1 VRVEKSY
8 FLNNFQYQKG
18 EKKMKNKIIFL
29 MILLSVISNVSARS
43 FKPGTEKTAAESN
56 SIENSKKENTAE
68 GITNDKNTT
77 ENAQSSRLTGTYRY
91 KSGTYN
97 NTISV
102 QQQGNNRLRVELYAS
117 YEYEINGN
125 MNVNVGEAKG
135 VVTLNGDTA
144 IFVPEDREDC
154 KIALKFSG
162 SKIIVKQE
170 SKSNCGFGLNAY
182 AGGTYKKVNNKPD
195 FSDSDED
202 STSARNSTAS
212 EQNSKTE
219 RIRFAPGKSS
229 TVISGKIIGNE
240 EIVYLVGAR
249 AGQTIKVKITE
260 GARTDGG
267 ENNDAV
273 FHIIAP
279 DGSYPMGMAGEMA
292 EFDTGWSGTLKKTGD
307 YKIVVGTI
315 ESEKVNFKMSVSI
328 R

>member
-1 VRVEKSY
+1 
-8 FLNNFQYQKG
+8 
-18 EKKMKNKIIFL
+18 MKNKITFL
-29 MILLSVISNVSARS
+29 MILLLAISNVSAGS
-43 FKPGTEKTAAESN
+43 FKVSTGNNQTVSN
-56 SIENSKKENTAE
+56 TVKVEENTEA
-68 GITNDKNTT
+68 IKKSAVSDSD
-77 ENAQSSRLTGTYRY
+77 SSALSQTGGKTGTYEY
-91 KSGTYN
+91 KSGGVVN
-97 NTISV
+97 EISIRELE
-102 QQQGNNRLRVELYAS
+102 GNKLRVELYAS

-182 AGGTYKKVNNKPD
+182 AGGTYRKVNNKPD
-195 FSDSDED
+195 FRASDED
-202 STSARNSTAS
+202 STSARNSNAS

-260 GARTDGG
+260 GGRTDGG
-267 ENNDAV
+267 GNNDTV
-273 FHIIAP
+273 FHIVAP
-279 DGSYPMGMAGEMA
+279 DGSYPMGMAGELA
-292 EFDTGWSGTLKKTGD
+292 ELETGWSGKLKKSGD